1 MKLCDTTSFPMSMYE
16 DNWVGSNAIKLL
28 RRKPPNQP
36 WFMHVQYSGLIAA
49 GNPTFVAVT
58 HVAASAAA
66 CGWLAPG
73 FLPRAPF
80 TFCSANSSRQQRR

>member
-16 DNWVGSNAIKLL
+16 DNWVGANAIKLL

-49 GNPTFVAVT
+49 GKR
-58 HVAASAAA
+58 HV
-66 CGWLAPG
+66 CGRDSRSCECGRAWLAGARFPTQG
-73 FLPRAPF
+73 PIHLL
-80 TFCSANSSRQQRR
+80 